1 MLSNDYFYFSLIR
14 KYINLFGS
22 CFNDIIIQ
30 RSNKDTG
37 VITQIVNVPL
47 QYAEHEKMLTR
58 VLADPAI
65 DRKDEV
71 LLPRLSFFLDGFTYA
86 PERKITSNQKYVIK
100 QADGL
105 ATQFA
110 EVPWDF
116 HFTLWIYVKNN
127 EDATKI
133 LEQVVPFFSPTYTVR
148 AELIPDRPAMDIPI
162 TLKEI
167 GHTDTQ
173 NENFKDR
180 DILVWELHF
189 TLKAA
194 FYCPIKKA
202 PLIDFTTINFYEG
215 EAPEY
220 SNVNNHAFGISNQII
235 DVPNEV
241 ITNSDLVITY
251 TAGNT

>member
-14 KYINLFGS
+14 KYVGIFGS
-22 CFNDIIIQ
+22 CFNDMIIQ
-30 RSNKDTG
+30 RTNQVTDVVTQ
-37 VITQIVNVPL
+37 VINVPI

-65 DRKDEV
+65 ERKDSV
-71 LLPRLSFFLDGFTYA
+71 LLPRMSFFMDGFTYA
-86 PERKITSNQKYVIK
+86 ADRKITSNQKYVILQ
-100 QADGL
+100 QAGV

-133 LEQVVPFFSPTYTVR
+133 LEQIVPFFSPTYTVR
-148 AELIPDRPAMDIPI
+148 ATLIPDRAPVDIPI

-167 GHTDTQ
+167 AHADTQ
-173 NENFKDR
+173 DENFKDR
-180 DILVWELHF
+180 DIMIWELHF

-194 FYCPIKKA
+194 FYCPIHKA
-202 PLIDFTTINFYEG
+202 PLIDETIINFYEG
-215 EAPEY
+215 EGPGFPT
-220 SNVNNHAFGISNQII
+220 VNNHAFGISSNIN
-235 DVPNEV
+235 VPNEV
-241 ITNSDLVITY
+241 ITDSAIVLTY
-251 TAGNT
+251 PPE